1 MKKLLLVAIAIAISF
16 SFVSCKKCVTCKYKY
31 DYKGQTQEVSY
42 PQECGTSKQIKD
54 FKANVESDAKLHG
67 VSSTCTTN

>member
-1 MKKLLLVAIAIAISF
+1 MKKLLLVAIAVAISF
-16 SFVSCKKCVTCKYKY
+16 SFVSCKKCVTCKYEY
-31 DYKGQTQEVSY
+31 DYKGQTQVKSY

-54 FKANVESDAKLHG
+54 FKANVESDAMLHG